1 MTTYLRTNRSF
12 TAVSTYASSGRL
24 SVGAI
29 GLLTLILSNHDAF
42 VIYKGALQRRSKVG
56 KKLFKRFWKELEEN
70 GFVYEIISNNGRIN
84 YEYIIVND
92 PSHESNIEAIDQII
106 ESREHFL
113 IDGELDAEN
122 DLLDFVD
129 EEDSTN
135 ISINN
140 EDLSNTDLSNID
152 LSNSTLEMNETTNN
166 IEESVQFWYENI
178 NNEILRDEELLILED
193 TLFISTY
200 TQIVSILRSD
210 KHQLN
215 EIVQKMTLYQL
226 FNFYQLIKNYC
237 IDNSEPFTSFY
248 LANEIVTEL
257 KVTL

>member
-92 PSHESNIEAIDQII
+92 PSHESNIEAIDQIL
-106 ESREHFL
+106 ENREPFL
-113 IDGELDAEN
+113 IDGEMDTDN
-122 DLLDFVD
+122 DLLNIVD
-129 EEDSTN
+129 GEEGTN
-135 ISINN
+135 IYLNNQDLSNEDLNN
-140 EDLSNTDLSNID
+140 EDIPENHSIDAKNGVNSKIRGASINEGGFKVHQKAETADSHKYGLSVTLGGTSYKRRPVGEIFIDILVLSSSSTISSKSFSA
-152 LSNSTLEMNETTNN
+152 SNSP
-166 IEESVQFWYENI
+166 
-178 NNEILRDEELLILED
+178 
-193 TLFISTY
+193 
-200 TQIVSILRSD
+200 SIKKCSRLS
-210 KHQLN
+210 
-215 EIVQKMTLYQL
+215 I
-226 FNFYQLIKNYC
+226 I
-237 IDNSEPFTSFY
+237 
-248 LANEIVTEL
+248 
-257 KVTL
+257 

>member
-92 PSHESNIEAIDQII
+92 PSHESNIEAIDQIL
-106 ESREHFL
+106 ESREHFS

-122 DLLDFVD
+122 DLLDIAD
-129 EEDSTN
+129 EQDSTN

-152 LSNSTLEMNETTNN
+152 LSYSTLEMNETTNN

-178 NNEILRDEELLILED
+178 NNEILREEELLILED

-200 TQIVSILRSD
+200 TQIISILRSD
-210 KHQLN
+210 KLQLIA
-215 EIVQKMTLYQL
+215 IVQKMTLYQL

-248 LANEIVTEL
+248 LANEIVKEL

>member
-1 MTTYLRTNRSF
+1 MTTYLRKNRSY

-92 PSHESNIEAIDQII
+92 PSHESNIEAIDQIL

-122 DLLDFVD
+122 DLLDIVD

-140 EDLSNTDLSNID
+140 EDLSNTDLSKID

-166 IEESVQFWYENI
+166 IDEIVQFWYKNI

-200 TQIVSILRSD
+200 TQIVSILRND
-210 KHQLN
+210 KLQLN

-226 FNFYQLIKNYC
+226 FNFYQLIRNYC
-237 IDNSEPFTSFY
+237 IDNGESFTSFY
-248 LANEIVTEL
+248 LANELLKEL

>member
-92 PSHESNIEAIDQII
+92 PSHESNIEAIDQIL
-106 ESREHFL
+106 ENREPFL
-113 IDGELDAEN
+113 IDGEMDTDN
-122 DLLDFVD
+122 DLLNIVD
-129 EEDSTN
+129 GEEGTN
-135 ISINN
+135 IYLNNQDLSNEDLNN
-140 EDLSNTDLSNID
+140 EDISNSSLAISEYSNNID
-152 LSNSTLEMNETTNN
+152 EL
-166 IEESVQFWYENI
+166 IEYWYQNI
-178 NNEILRDEELLILED
+178 NGIQLNEDELQILED
-193 TLFISTY
+193 KIFISTY
-200 TQIVSILRSD
+200 NQLISSLKVDPTILNSINHR
-210 KHQLN
+210 
-215 EIVQKMTLYQL
+215 IPLYDLFKL
-226 FNFYQLIKNYC
+226 FNNVKNDH
-237 IDNSEPFTSFY
+237 IIQEQPFTSYY
-248 LANEIVTEL
+248 LANELIEIL
-257 KVTL
+257 QID